1 MSTTVIQ
8 ELLSKGT
15 ALLASKN
22 ISAPALDAAL
32 LLANV
37 TSLSREKLYTHANQE
52 VCEEQCK
59 LYFELLERR
68 QNGECTAYITGHKEF
83 WGLDFS
89 VTPAVLV
96 PRPDTEIL
104 VETAL
109 AMLRPLPTAS
119 VLDLCTGCGAVAIAL
134 KHESSGT
141 SRHGGDGVCRKTH
154 EKEVLTAAQRH
165 GGREER
171 DMRSELDTTIPPSVP
186 PCPSCRRV
194 KSSKKILFLQTHVP
208 CMDVWAAD
216 ISEEALKI
224 AHHNADTLGCAITF
238 LQGDLF
244 EPLKNTAEK
253 RFHLIT
259 ANAPY
264 VVSACIE
271 SLAAEVRREPRI
283 ALDGGDDG
291 LAVIRRIIKEAPL
304 YLEAEGA
311 LLLEADPS
319 QMAAIAALMKERGF
333 RRIETY
339 CDYSGQER
347 VIAGICA

>member
-1 MSTTVIQ
+1 MPRIQ

-22 ISAPALDAAL
+22 ISVPALDAAL

-37 TSLSREKLYTHANQE
+37 TSLSREKLYTHADQE
-52 VCEEQCK
+52 VSGEQCK

-68 QNGECTAYITGHKEF
+68 QNGECTAYITGRKEF
-83 WGLDFS
+83 WDIDFS

-104 VETAL
+104 VEAAL
-109 AMLRPLPTAS
+109 AMLRPLPAAS

-141 SRHGGDGVCRKTH
+141 SRHGGDLPG
-154 EKEVLTAAQRH
+154 L
-165 GGREER
+165 
-171 DMRSELDTTIPPSVP
+171 
-186 PCPSCRRV
+186 
-194 KSSKKILFLQTHVP
+194 
-208 CMDVWAAD
+208 DVWAAD

-224 AHHNADTLGCAITF
+224 ARHNADTLGCAITF
-238 LQGDLF
+238 LQGSLF
-244 EPLKNTAEK
+244 DPLKNTAEK

-264 VVSACIE
+264 VPSGCIE
-271 SLAAEVRREPRI
+271 NLAAEVRREPRI
-283 ALDGGDDG
+283 ALDGGADG

-304 YLEAEGA
+304 YLEVEGA

-333 RRIETY
+333 RRIELY
-339 CDYSGQER
+339 RDYSGQER